1 MVHRFA
7 QISVLFA
14 GPKSPHYPTVGFTI
28 GFMRGQIMVNRTLA
42 IFTSLAALAAIT
54 AVTAAPAMAQSTT
67 NPVFQHAIPNIPG
80 KSLIAVVVSYTP
92 GAKSSSHHHAGSA
105 FIYAYVLSGAIRSQV
120 DDEPVKVYRT
130 GESWYEDP
138 GAHHKVSENASAT
151 EPAQLLAVF
160 VVDSSDRPL
169 TVPDKP

>member
-1 MVHRFA
+1 MAAMVHRFA
-7 QISVLFA
+7 QILVLFA
-14 GPKSPHYPTVGFTI
+14 GPKSPHSPAIDFI
-28 GFMRGQIMVNRTLA
+28 GAQVMVIRICATLT
-42 IFTSLAALAAIT
+42 IFTSLVALA
-54 AVTAAPAMAQSTT
+54 VAAPAMAQSTAS
-67 NPVFQHAIPNIPG
+67 PVFQHAIPNIPG

-138 GAHHKVSENASAT
+138 GAHHKISENASAT